1 MQDAD
6 SLTEANKLTSFLNL
20 FRKLSVLLYITDYRI
35 IKISYSEVV

>member
-6 SLTEANKLTSFLNL
+6 SLTEANKLMSFLNL

-35 IKISYSEVV
+35 INISYSEVV